1 VAIERREQDAIR
13 LEVVVRS
20 VDAEIAALAARQ
32 HGVITTRQLAALGLG
47 QRAVSHR
54 AAAGRLHR
62 VHRGVY
68 AVGHPILTAN
78 GHRMAAVLACGPGAA
93 LSHASAAALWE
104 LRATRATRI
113 NVSVP
118 TAAGRGKRSRVRI
131 HRATALRQDEVTE
144 KEAIRVTTPARTLL
158 DLASSLPRRALERAL
173 DQAEVLELFDLRAL
187 RAAVEKH
194 RGQRGAAVLSTV
206 LEHHTPG
213 TTLTKSTL
221 EELMLSICDDH
232 GLDRPLVNAWVEGL
246 EVDFHWPAQRL
257 VVEADSYKYHRSRHA
272 FERDRERDAI
282 LARAGY
288 RALRFSDIQM
298 TRRPSEVASAMAAA
312 RAITKVG
319 DSVGNE

>member
-1 VAIERREQDAIR
+1 MR

-32 HGVITTRQLAALGLG
+32 HGVVATRQLAALGLP

-78 GHRMAAVLACGPGAA
+78 GHRMAAVLACGPAAA

-104 LRATRATRI
+104 IRPTSATRI
-113 NVSVP
+113 DVSVRGP
-118 TAAGRGKRSRVRI
+118 GGRAKRARVRV
-131 HRATALRQDEVTE
+131 HRAATLREDEIT
-144 KEAIRVTTPARTLL
+144 KYEAIRVTTPARTLL

-173 DQAEVLELFDLRAL
+173 DQAELNELFDQTAL
-187 RAAVEKH
+187 QAAVDRH
-194 RGQRGAAVLSTV
+194 RGERGAGELSSA
-206 LEHHTPG
+206 LAHHRVG
-213 TTLTKSTL
+213 TTATKSEL
-221 EELMLSICDDH
+221 EERMLALCDRH
-232 GLDRPLVNAWVEGL
+232 GLSRPRVNAWIEGL
-246 EVDFHWPAQRL
+246 EVDFLFAAEKL
-257 VVEADSYKYHRSRHA
+257 VVEADSYKYHRSRRA

-288 RALRFSDIQM
+288 RTLRFTDRQM
-298 TRRPSEVASAMAAA
+298 RRQASEVAQTIRSSA
-312 RAITKVG
+312 
-319 DSVGNE
+319 